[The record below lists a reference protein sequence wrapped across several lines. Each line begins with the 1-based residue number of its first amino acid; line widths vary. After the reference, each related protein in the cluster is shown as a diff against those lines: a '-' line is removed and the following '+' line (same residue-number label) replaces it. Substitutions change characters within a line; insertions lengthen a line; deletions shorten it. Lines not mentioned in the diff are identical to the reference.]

1 MLSSCC
7 RNLTW
12 LLILRVVW
20 ICRIIFQGKLGILK
34 NHHSFVNVLELGVCD
49 AFHAHPLTFDIDL
62 KLFCI
67 TYSVCTCMI
76 YLFLFN
82 QQVQQCSVPP
92 RCSRRCWDR
101 GCGVRRLWTMFRL
114 IDVIWFWHVFGV
126 LGTTYSA
133 ESLLWTLWLTKR
145 VLLSVRLYCHSSER
159 LKFELRAMTRHDAQ
173 TSFSYEYD

>member
-1 MLSSCC
+1 MHFMPIL
-7 RNLTW
+7 W
-12 LLILRVVW
+12 LLIL
-20 ICRIIFQGKLGILK
+20 IK
-34 NHHSFVNVLELGVCD
+34 NSFALHIQLAPCM
-49 AFHAHPLTFDIDL
+49 
-62 KLFCI
+62 
-67 TYSVCTCMI
+67 TYLC
-76 YLFLFN
+76 LFN

-159 LKFELRAMTRHDAQ
+159 LKFELRAMTRDDAK
-173 TSFSYEYD
+173 TSFSYEYSVILLNLRSIRFPDHLLICRTYEII